1 MGIDIARRGWAT
13 SLGLTLAVVCAG
25 CATNVYKSE
34 TDRVGDSAKAL
45 AEALSAPPPDG
56 AATLDLTTDLLLLGG
71 PIHYD
76 AGCGEAAFAAYEA
89 VIRAAPADKTTQDRA
104 YAALLETPA
113 CDLSSAPSAPPA
125 KPPAGAPDRPDAA
138 PGADAHRL
146 EREEA
151 RRMAAQARLHGPDR
165 PSTRPLCKGSCTLE
179 DYTRQISAYGEAIE
193 QAGKADDVSDA
204 QAAVGK
210 AGAAADG
217 LLKAAKA
224 PPLAAP
230 IVDLAA
236 GLGKLAIQQARYAA
250 MRRAVLVF
258 DAAWVQAAPAVEE
271 AARLRQAERISVLAD
286 AAQSEALAA
295 QQYVNDDRYFHSPSE
310 RLRLFESLNAK
321 ADAADEALAQAR
333 TDPATAIAAFTRANH
348 ALALALENPRRQA
361 ATLQG
366 DVKSL
371 EDEVA
376 AVHEASTHGPV
387 HAKR

>member
-1 MGIDIARRGWAT
+1 MGIDVAR
-13 SLGLTLAVVCAG
+13 GLTRSLVVSLALACAG

-34 TDRVGDSAKAL
+34 TDRVGDSAKTL
-45 AEALSAPPPDG
+45 AEALSAPGPNG

-71 PIHYD
+71 PIRYD
-76 AGCGEAAFAAYEA
+76 AGCGEAAFAAYEG
-89 VIRAAPADKTTQDRA
+89 VIRAAPEDKTTQDRA

-113 CDLSSAPSAPPA
+113 CDLSSAPSALPA
-125 KPPAGAPDRPDAA
+125 KQPAGASDRSDAA
-138 PGADAHRL
+138 PGADGRRL

-151 RRMAAQARLHGPDR
+151 QRMAAQARTHGPDR

-193 QAGKADDVSDA
+193 QAGKADDVADA
-204 QAAVGK
+204 QAAVGN

-286 AAQSEALAA
+286 AAQSAALAA

-321 ADAADEALAQAR
+321 VETADAALAAAR
-333 TDPATAIAAFTRANH
+333 IDPATSIAAFTKANH

-361 ATLQG
+361 TTLRG

-376 AVHEASTHGPV
+376 AVHKASAPAPG